1 MSILAYFDSFAI
13 IKQRKLPMEIKRKK
27 VLVVEDDD
35 TLRTLLADHL
45 KGDYDISQAEDGQ
58 KGLESAL
65 QNKPDLILLDLLL
78 PNLGGL
84 ELLERLRQHPDNT
97 VSSIKVIILSNL
109 ASSDTILKAKALY
122 VSDYLVKADTDLDK
136 IYVKIDEV
144 LSQPPPKQQ
153 GFLLIS
159 LVLALAV
166 IGILF
171 AIYFKTSGPG
181 QESAYQTNQ
190 RAIQQTRQDNTL
202 LQQQHQDT
210 LNQLN
215 GSPSAA
221 ADHGAINQAQNA
233 AGLQNQTAQ

>member
-1 MSILAYFDSFAI
+1 
-13 IKQRKLPMEIKRKK
+13 METNRKK
-27 VLVVEDDD
+27 ILVVEDDD
-35 TLRTLLADHL
+35 TLRTLLVDHL
-45 KGDYDISQAEDGQ
+45 KGDYAISQAEDGQ

-84 ELLERLRQHPDNT
+84 ELLERLRQHPDAAI
-97 VSSIKVIILSNL
+97 SSTKVIILSNL

-122 VSDYLVKADTDLDK
+122 VSDYLVKADTDLDN
-136 IYVKIDEV
+136 IYIKIDQA
-144 LSQPPPKQQ
+144 LSEPPPKQQ

-181 QESAYQTNQ
+181 QSSPYQTNQ
-190 RAIQQTRQDNTL
+190 RAIQQAQQDNAL

-215 GSPSAA
+215 DSPSAA
-221 ADHGAINQAQNA
+221 AGHSAINQAQNA
-233 AGLQNQTAQ
+233 AQLQNQTAQ